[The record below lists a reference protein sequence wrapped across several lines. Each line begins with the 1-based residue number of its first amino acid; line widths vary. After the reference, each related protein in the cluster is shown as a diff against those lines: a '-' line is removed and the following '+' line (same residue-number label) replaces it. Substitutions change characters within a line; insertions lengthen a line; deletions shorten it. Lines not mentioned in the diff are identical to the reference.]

1 MKYNIIIYVQEGKMV
16 VFLLKTNTMK
26 EYVITVVETNNPA
39 ILKFETNHFLTNG
52 SNFEFKNIDDAKN
65 SPLAQQLFYL
75 PFIKTVYISGNFIA
89 LERFDIV
96 DWPSVKDEVAQQ
108 LVEYLNAEEPIV
120 NEEDDN
126 KKVAVTI
133 YAEITPNPAVM
144 KFVANRKIVPVM
156 FEFKN
161 LDEAKGS
168 DLAKKLFHLPYVK
181 EVFMDE
187 NYVSI
192 TKYEVA
198 NWDEITMELRELIRN
213 FIADGNE
220 VVSSAEVAVKSMVTS
235 NAQTENETLDNTSQ
249 EIINILEEYV
259 KPAVASDGGNILFQ
273 SYEKESKTVNVILQ
287 GACSGCP
294 SSTYTLKNGIETM
307 LKNMLGDKVSEVVAL
322 NG

>member
-1 MKYNIIIYVQEGKMV
+1 MV

-39 ILKFETNHFLTNG
+39 ILKFEANHFLTNG

-96 DWPSVKDEVAQQ
+96 DWSSVKDEVAQQ
-108 LVEYLNAEEPIV
+108 LVEYLNAGEPIV
-120 NEEDDN
+120 SEEEDTA
-126 KKVAVTI
+126 KVAVTI

-144 KFVANRKIVPVM
+144 KFVANRKIVPAM

-192 TKYEVA
+192 TKYEVTS
-198 NWDEITMELRELIRN
+198 WDEITMELRELIRN

-220 VVSSAEVAVKSMVTS
+220 VVSSDEVSVKSVATS
-235 NAQTENETLDNTSQ
+235 NAQTENETLDDISQ

-307 LKNMLGDKVSEVVAL
+307 LKNMMGDKVSEVVAL